1 MLKDIHQI
9 QIKGVGESHV
19 NVAEAACV
27 LSLLFVCL
35 HDNLAA
41 NKLLQDAK
49 RIMADQG
56 ATPSFDAML
65 NTAQKGLQLVTVG
78 H

>member
-35 HDNLAA
+35 HDRLAA
-41 NKLLQDAK
+41 DLSLQDAK
-49 RIMADQG
+49 RIMAEQS
-56 ATPSFDAML
+56 ATPSFHAML
-65 NTAQKGLQLVTVG
+65 NTAQMGLQLVSVG
-78 H
+78 Q